1 MANKIDDFLVEIF
14 FKQKK
19 KTKIRELIS
28 LCQLLLEKFDN
39 KLFPFQFNEVEKQG
53 VIAYSTDRENE
64 ASTMFIQRK
73 RNGIINNCEICMTA
87 QSLFS
92 SHVFFQVAFV
102 KSLMTIPYFP
112 EVHRF

>member
-1 MANKIDDFLVEIF
+1 MTNKIDDFLIEIF

-19 KTKIRELIS
+19 KTKIRELNIS
-28 LCQLLLEKFDN
+28 LCQVLLENFAI
-39 KLFPFQFNEVEKQG
+39 KLFPLQFNEVEKQG

-64 ASTMFIQRK
+64 ASTMFIRK